1 MRRQIPRH
9 LARRAAE
16 VEGICEE
23 ALRIFLKKAKSVAL
37 VPSLRAAGSCFRYGN
52 MDYIIWGNVNCGFI
66 NPC

>member
-1 MRRQIPRH
+1 MRRHIPRH

-37 VPSLRAAGSCFRYGN
+37 VPSLRAADSCFKYGN
-52 MDYIIWGNVNCGFI
+52 MD
-66 NPC
+66 